1 MSIKFQHD
9 IILRNALK
17 HDVVLE
23 PFPGL
28 QQASRPQAAVT
39 DFISTPPPNPVHH
52 CRLESDAIFT
62 TEQAGRSF
70 TNIPPNHTHT
80 CQHLYLS
87 SRLKGEWQAAKTHT
101 RGNTLFRMLFFL
113 SLPLSRNF
121 KNYIQNVQKCQS
133 F

>member
-1 MSIKFQHD
+1 MQIKFRHD

-39 DFISTPPPNPVHH
+39 DFISPPTPVHH
-52 CRLESDAIFT
+52 CGRESDAIFT

-70 TNIPPNHTHT
+70 TNTPPTTPTPANTFI
-80 CQHLYLS
+80 YLA
-87 SRLKGEWQAAKTHT
+87 G
-101 RGNTLFRMLFFL
+101 
-113 SLPLSRNF
+113 
-121 KNYIQNVQKCQS
+121 
-133 F
+133 